1 MPNEAK
7 SAFGMS
13 LSWGGNTIAGIETI
27 TYSGITMNVASVLPH
42 DAASKFAKVV
52 ATVGDGGE
60 IGITG
65 DLYLTDT
72 AGQMAAIADSKTGI
86 EREAIITGPTDAPFT
101 WTMNAVFTNFTPEF
115 NKEGV
120 LGYSATLKASGEPV
134 FAYTLSTGMS
144 ALSGIEENTGAA
156 LTFNPAFAIGTFAYV
171 VAVNTASTYI
181 KLTPTAA
188 SHTITI
194 SNGSESQTVTSGAQS
209 GEIDLGAAGTVT
221 TVTVTVAESGNV
233 AKTYTIYVSRA
244 DA

>member
-1 MPNEAK
+1 MTHEAK

-72 AGQMAAIADSKTGI
+72 DGQMAAITDAKAGT
-86 EREAIITGPTDAPFT
+86 EREAIITGPTAAPFT

-134 FAYTLSTGMS
+134 FAYTLSANLT
-144 ALSGIEENTGAA
+144 ALSGIEQEAEGA
-156 LTFNPAFAIGTFAYV
+156 LTFTPSFAAGTYEYNV
-171 VAVNTASTYI
+171 TINTASTWI
-181 KLTPTAA
+181 KLTPTLLGA
-188 SHTITI
+188 TITI
-194 SNGSESQTVTSGAQS
+194 SNGTSSQDVLSGAQS
-209 GEIDLGAAGTVT
+209 GTIAVTDGGIT
-221 TVTVTVAESGNV
+221 TVTLAVKETGKV
-233 AKTYTIYVSRA
+233 AKTYTLHVYTP
-244 DA
+244 